1 MKKNTLLL
9 CSFLVL
15 SCLMRSAYAQEYR
28 GELNVMISDAIPTTL
43 AFGLFDDLSETLKAA
58 FGDYRKDTKDKS
70 IPGMISVGYTR
81 KVSHWLALGG
91 DVGLTHFSSEVTL
104 ISNDGT
110 KPNEH
115 VDRKTTAFLIMPTG
129 RFYYLQKRK
138 LNLYGLVGAGAM
150 FANKTETSGAVIE
163 KEKLS
168 GFAFQVNPIGVRVGE
183 RFGGFAE
190 LGFGMKGFATL
201 GFSVK
206 L

>member
-91 DVGLTHFSSEVTL
+91 DVGLTHFSSEVAL
-104 ISNDGT
+104 ISND
-110 KPNEH
+110 
-115 VDRKTTAFLIMPTG
+115 DRNPHEQVEPKAADLLIRPTS
-129 RFYYLQKRK
+129 RFYILQERK
-138 LNLYGLVGAGAM
+138 LNLYGVVGAGAM

-168 GFAFQVNPIGVRVGE
+168 EFAYQVNPIGVRV
-183 RFGGFAE
+183 
-190 LGFGMKGFATL
+190 
-201 GFSVK
+201 
-206 L
+206 